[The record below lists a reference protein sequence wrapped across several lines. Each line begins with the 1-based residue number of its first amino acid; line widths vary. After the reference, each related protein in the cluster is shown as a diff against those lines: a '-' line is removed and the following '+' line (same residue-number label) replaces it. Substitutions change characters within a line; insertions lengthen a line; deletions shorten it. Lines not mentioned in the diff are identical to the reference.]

1 MPQGAPASASQRL
14 KLQAVTKAPGF
25 YRGPGTLKA
34 DPHICATSSWSTES
48 APLLPFKFLLGE
60 KKSKI
65 PTVEIKNA
73 KSSRESGKIG
83 TKYLPALAVAS
94 HLMLPQWLLHVSWR
108 YCCFHGL
115 FVLVLTLPPYRRG
128 YLFLVP
134 QPPRYQ
140 KLCNRFPTMSYLNT
154 LDQLLTNQNK

>member
-60 KKSKI
+60 KNPRSPLLRSRI
-65 PTVEIKNA
+65 PSLLWRVERLAQSI
-73 KSSRESGKIG
+73 
-83 TKYLPALAVAS
+83 YLP
-94 HLMLPQWLLHVSWR
+94 WLLPLIWCSPNGYFTFHDVIAVFTACLSLCWL
-108 YCCFHGL
+108 CPPIEGDTCFSFLNHQDIRNCAIGSPPC
-115 FVLVLTLPPYRRG
+115 LTSIPW
-128 YLFLVP
+128 
-134 QPPRYQ
+134 
-140 KLCNRFPTMSYLNT
+140 TSS
-154 LDQLLTNQNK
+154 